1 MDSTVRDL
9 LLITFFGLAE
19 VFMVWTLWNFF
30 RGGRRRP
37 SASSQFPTVSRQYK
51 HPIN

>member
-9 LLITFFGLAE
+9 LLIGIFGLAE
-19 VFMVWTLWNFF
+19 AFMIWTLWNFL
-30 RGGRRRP
+30 RAGRRRP

-51 HPIN
+51 HPTN